1 LARLDGK
8 GLACRRGG
16 FLRLPSPVGMGGRD
30 FERFLI
36 VREARMKLK
45 DSLAEGRF
53 VVTSEV
59 QTPIEED
66 PQELIKSLELI
77 RGRVDGVTVSEV
89 DIEGVVGDTIRTCQL
104 LKQNRFESIYQTT
117 TRDKNRPQLQ
127 RDLISA
133 HEAGIEN
140 LLVFTEDYRI
150 TGDSLQE
157 MMFFHVDT
165 GKLES
170 VLEHLREGHT
180 IEGNELPFKAQF
192 TLGSGIESK
201 WGREVPGL
209 EMKEMEAMTK
219 LGTGYFLT
227 TPIFDV
233 ALFEKF
239 MHHVKTFGVPVVAEV
254 MILRTAGM
262 AQFLN
267 RHLKAGLVPEW
278 MIKKL
283 AKAADRQATSIE
295 IFADIVSG
303 LKELCQGVHIITI
316 GAEEKLRLYLDAAK
330 LR

>member
-1 LARLDGK
+1 
-8 GLACRRGG
+8 
-16 FLRLPSPVGMGGRD
+16 
-30 FERFLI
+30 
-36 VREARMKLK
+36 MKLK
-45 DSLAEGRF
+45 DALEKGRF

-59 QTPIEED
+59 QTPIDEKPE
-66 PQELIKSLELI
+66 ELIKRLELVK
-77 RGRVDGVTVSEV
+77 GRVDGVTVSEL
-89 DIEGVVGDTIRTCQL
+89 DIEGIVGDTIKTCRL
-104 LKQNRFESIYQTT
+104 LKQSHFESIYQTT

-127 RDLISA
+127 KDLISA

-165 GKLES
+165 GKLNS
-170 VLEHLREGHT
+170 VLEHLKEGQT
-180 IEGNELPFKAQF
+180 IEGQDLPFKPRF

-201 WGREVPGL
+201 WGRDVPEL
-209 EMKEMEAMTK
+209 EMKEMEEMTK
-219 LGTGYFLT
+219 LGTGYFLS
-227 TPIFDV
+227 TPVFDV

-239 MHHVKTFGVPVVAEV
+239 MGRVQTFGVPVIAEV

-267 RHLKAGLVPEW
+267 RHLKAGLVPDW

-283 AKAADRQATSIE
+283 AKAADRQKASIE
-295 IFADIVSG
+295 IFTDIVNG
-303 LKELCQGVHIITI
+303 LKDLCQGVHIITI
-316 GAEEKLRLYLDAAK
+316 GAEEKLKLYLDAAK